1 MESKL
6 KDCMERNERRR
17 GKEKIPRTAIAATL
31 NRLELPS
38 YGECFNALYF
48 VQNDGETMI
57 VLEWKA

>member
-1 MESKL
+1 
-6 KDCMERNERRR
+6 MERNERRR